1 MPVSLAS
8 TLPNSSPVASR
19 SVGFCDGVR
28 TRCSPSAARA
38 ARGVATISERV
49 HSARSP
55 RVRAIIGGECTIAAQ
70 AMSVPRLFWLLL
82 FVAASAGGV
91 YMADRLV
98 LAPGRAHQRELAERD
113 AQIRAL
119 TARNQALEAAVR
131 LLRHTERRARLV
143 VLDQAPGPEGH
154 PRTRVRFTELDSQGD
169 PVGEPREMTLE
180 GDEVYVDTLVVKFE
194 DDFVTAGDALKGK
207 ALLLFRRIFSD
218 RRRPAEGEVL
228 DREGQIPQ
236 SYAAERAP
244 TAFERELWARFWE
257 LANDPGEAKK
267 RGVRALH
274 GEAVS
279 TRLRKDRVYSITL
292 RSTGELTIQP
302 IR

>member
-1 MPVSLAS
+1 MSALRP
-8 TLPNSSPVASR
+8 
-19 SVGFCDGVR
+19 GFVW
-28 TRCSPSAARA
+28 AL
-38 ARGVATISERV
+38 V
-49 HSARSP
+49 
-55 RVRAIIGGECTIAAQ
+55 
-70 AMSVPRLFWLLL
+70 
-82 FVAASAGGV
+82 FVAAAAGGV
-91 YMADRLV
+91 YLADRLV
-98 LAPGRAHQRELAERD
+98 LEPGRAVQRQLAERD
-113 AQIRAL
+113 AQISEL

-257 LANDPGEAKK
+257 LANDSGEAKK

>member
-1 MPVSLAS
+1 ML
-8 TLPNSSPVASR
+8 R
-19 SVGFCDGVR
+19 SGFVW
-28 TRCSPSAARA
+28 AL
-38 ARGVATISERV
+38 V
-49 HSARSP
+49 
-55 RVRAIIGGECTIAAQ
+55 
-70 AMSVPRLFWLLL
+70 
-82 FVAASAGGV
+82 FVAVAAGGV
-91 YMADRLV
+91 YLADRLV
-98 LAPGRAHQRELAERD
+98 LEPGRAMQRQLAERD
-113 AQIRAL
+113 AQIRDL

-143 VLDQAPGPEGH
+143 VLDQSPGPEGH
-154 PRTRVRFTELDSQGD
+154 QRTRVRFTELDSQGD
-169 PVGEPREMTLE
+169 PVGEPRELTLD

-207 ALLLFRRIFSD
+207 ALLLFRRIFTD
-218 RRRPAEGEVL
+218 RKRPAEGEVL
-228 DREGQIPQ
+228 DKEGQIPQ

-257 LANDPGEAKK
+257 LANDPEEAKK

-279 TRLRKDRVYSITL
+279 ARLRKDRVYSITL
-292 RSTGELTIQP
+292 RSTGELSIQP

>member
-1 MPVSLAS
+1 MLRP
-8 TLPNSSPVASR
+8 
-19 SVGFCDGVR
+19 GFVW
-28 TRCSPSAARA
+28 AL
-38 ARGVATISERV
+38 V
-49 HSARSP
+49 
-55 RVRAIIGGECTIAAQ
+55 
-70 AMSVPRLFWLLL
+70 
-82 FVAASAGGV
+82 FVAAAGGGA
-91 YMADRLV
+91 YLADRLV
-98 LAPGRAHQRELAERD
+98 LEPGRAIQRQLAERD
-113 AQIRAL
+113 AQIREL
-119 TARNQALEAAVR
+119 SARNQALEAAVR
-131 LLRHTERRARLV
+131 LLRNTERRARLV
-143 VLDQAPGPEGH
+143 VLDQTPGPEGH
-154 PRTRVRFTELDSQGD
+154 QRTRIRFTELDAQGD
-169 PVGEPREMTLE
+169 PLGEPRELALD
-180 GDEVYVDTLVVKFE
+180 GDEIYVDTLVIKFE

-257 LANDPGEAKK
+257 LANNPEEAKK

-292 RSTGELTIQP
+292 RSTGELTIVP

>member
-1 MPVSLAS
+1 MSGLRPLSLG
-8 TLPNSSPVASR
+8 TLL
-19 SVGFCDGVR
+19 F
-28 TRCSPSAARA
+28 
-38 ARGVATISERV
+38 
-49 HSARSP
+49 
-55 RVRAIIGGECTIAAQ
+55 IAAG
-70 AMSVPRLFWLLL
+70 
-82 FVAASAGGV
+82 AGGL
-91 YMADRLV
+91 YLADRLV
-98 LAPGRAHQRELAERD
+98 LAPGREYQRQLSERD

-119 TARNQALEAAVR
+119 TERNQALEAAVR

-143 VLDQAPGPEGH
+143 VLDQGPEPGGH
-154 PRTRVRFTELDSQGD
+154 MVRTRVRFTELDSQGD
-169 PVGEPREMTLE
+169 SVGEPRELSLD
-180 GDEVYVDTLVVKFE
+180 GDEIYVDALVIKFE

-218 RRRPAEGEVL
+218 RRRPAEGDVL
-228 DREGQIPQ
+228 DREGQMPQ

-257 LANDPGEAKK
+257 LANDPEEARR

-279 TRLRKDRVYSITL
+279 TRLRKERVYTITL

-302 IR
+302 TQ

>member
-1 MPVSLAS
+1 M
-8 TLPNSSPVASR
+8 
-19 SVGFCDGVR
+19 
-28 TRCSPSAARA
+28 
-38 ARGVATISERV
+38 
-49 HSARSP
+49 
-55 RVRAIIGGECTIAAQ
+55 
-70 AMSVPRLFWLLL
+70 
-82 FVAASAGGV
+82 
-91 YMADRLV
+91 
-98 LAPGRAHQRELAERD
+98 QRQLAERD
-113 AQIRAL
+113 AQIRDL

-143 VLDQAPGPEGH
+143 VLDQFPGPEGH
-154 PRTRVRFTELDSQGD
+154 QRTRVRFTELDSQGD
-169 PVGEPREMTLE
+169 PVGEPRELMLD

-207 ALLLFRRIFSD
+207 ALLLFRRIFTD
-218 RRRPAEGEVL
+218 RKRPAEGEVL
-228 DREGQIPQ
+228 DKEGQIPQ

-257 LANDPGEAKK
+257 LANDPEEAKK

-279 TRLRKDRVYSITL
+279 ARLRKDRVYSITL

>member
-1 MPVSLAS
+1 MSALRP
-8 TLPNSSPVASR
+8 
-19 SVGFCDGVR
+19 GFVW
-28 TRCSPSAARA
+28 AL
-38 ARGVATISERV
+38 V
-49 HSARSP
+49 
-55 RVRAIIGGECTIAAQ
+55 
-70 AMSVPRLFWLLL
+70 
-82 FVAASAGGV
+82 FVAAAAGGV
-91 YMADRLV
+91 YLADR
-98 LAPGRAHQRELAERD
+98 
-113 AQIRAL
+113 
-119 TARNQALEAAVR
+119 
-131 LLRHTERRARLV
+131 
-143 VLDQAPGPEGH
+143 
-154 PRTRVRFTELDSQGD
+154 
-169 PVGEPREMTLE
+169 
-180 GDEVYVDTLVVKFE
+180 LVVKFE

>member
-1 MPVSLAS
+1 
-8 TLPNSSPVASR
+8 
-19 SVGFCDGVR
+19 
-28 TRCSPSAARA
+28 
-38 ARGVATISERV
+38 
-49 HSARSP
+49 
-55 RVRAIIGGECTIAAQ
+55 VRAIIGGECTIAAQ

-91 YMADRLV
+91 YLADRLV

-119 TARNQALEAAVR
+119 TERNQALEAAVR

-143 VLDQAPGPEGH
+143 VLDQARGPAGQL
-154 PRTRVRFTELDSQGD
+154 RSRVRFTELNAQGD
-169 PVGEPREMTLE
+169 SVGEPRELSLD
-180 GDEVYVDTLVVKFE
+180 GDEIYVDALVIKFE
-194 DDFVTAGDALKGK
+194 DTFVTAGDALKGK
-207 ALLLFRRIFSD
+207 ALLLFRRIFTD
-218 RRRPAEGEVL
+218 RGRPADGEVL

-257 LANDPGEAKK
+257 LANDPEEAQR

-279 TRLRKDRVYSITL
+279 TRLRKDRAYTITL
-292 RSTGELTIQP
+292 RSTGELTILPTQ
-302 IR
+302 